1 MMQKMKMVKEFRE
14 FAQSMNGKDPQQAV
28 MKLLTSGQMTNTQFQ
43 ELQQQATEFQQ
54 LLNMFK

>member
-28 MKLLTSGQMTNTQFQ
+28 MKLLTDGQMTDTQFQ

>member
-1 MMQKMKMVKEFRE
+1 MQKMKMVKEFRE

>member
-28 MKLLTSGQMTNTQFQ
+28 MKLLTNGQMTDTQFQ

>member
-1 MMQKMKMVKEFRE
+1 MMQKMKMVREFRE

-28 MKLLTSGQMTNTQFQ
+28 MKLLTNGQMTNAQFQ